1 MEEIM
6 TRKTTSISEF
16 KANPNRE
23 VALAGDEPFCVLT
36 NNRPSFYV
44 MSAKAWDHLMEKLN
58 DAEAVDLA
66 EKRLEELASGVKSPI
81 GARFVD
87 GQLRFEAEQ

>member
-44 MSAKAWDHLMEKLN
+44 MSAKAWDRLMEELS
-58 DAEAVDLA
+58 DSDLA
-66 EKRLEELASGVKSPI
+66 EVSEQRMDELSRGKAKSVS
-81 GARFVD
+81 AKFVNGELHFE
-87 GQLRFEAEQ
+87 GQA